1 MPTPAVIV
9 FTARTVEAILAEGGT
24 SAWRLHPEHANA
36 RTYAVCT
43 RNKFAKW
50 SKTSEPHRSAF
61 LVGKIHDVVEA
72 PGQKPG
78 RYLIQFSEYA
88 VVDVPDVWEKGDRNP
103 VKYVDIESLGID
115 PTKLKWK
122 PMPKVQSVKVPTS
135 DTSLAPDGPLTI
147 AEAKKRLA
155 ATFGVSI
162 EAVEIT
168 IRA

>member
-1 MPTPAVIV
+1 MSTPAVVV

-24 SAWRLHPEHANA
+24 SAWRLHPEHAKA
-36 RTYAVCT
+36 RTYVVCT

-50 SKTSEPHRSAF
+50 SKGPEAHRAAF
-61 LVGKIHDVVEA
+61 LVGKVHDVVDA

-88 VVDVPDVWEKGDRNP
+88 LIDVPDVWAKGDRNP

-115 PTKLKWK
+115 PSKLKWK
-122 PMPKVQSVKVPTS
+122 PMPEVQSAKRAKAEATPS
-135 DTSLAPDGPLTI
+135 ADGALTI

-155 ATFGVSI
+155 ATFGVSP